1 VINAR
6 TQVQAEE
13 TSTGRAE
20 RWRRVIV
27 EAAEQCGRGRL
38 PVVEQPMTFDDAVRT
53 APGLKI
59 LPWEEERTSR
69 LGHYL
74 RSLSSRPET
83 VSVFIGPEG
92 GYTLEEI
99 AVARDAGAAL
109 VTLGRRVMRSET
121 AAVIACGVILHEL
134 DG

>member
-1 VINAR
+1 
-6 TQVQAEE
+6 
-13 TSTGRAE
+13 
-20 RWRRVIV
+20 
-27 EAAEQCGRGRL
+27 
-38 PVVEQPMTFDDAVRT
+38 MTFDDAVRT

-59 LPWEEERTSR
+59 LPWEEERASR

-74 RSLSSRPET
+74 RSLPSRPKT

-92 GYTLEEI
+92 GYTVEEI
-99 AVARDAGAAL
+99 VVARDAGAAL

-121 AAVIACGVILHEL
+121 AAVIACGIILHEL